1 MKEIDKLIL
10 ASGSRYRK
18 ALLERLGIPFDTA
31 NPDIDETPQPGE
43 RAQALAAR
51 LALAKA
57 RAAAGHARGQLII
70 GSDQTASC
78 NGVLLGK
85 PGNIERAAIQLRTQ
99 SGNTVTFHTSLA
111 LLDTRDG
118 SHLLHTDTT
127 CVHFRALG
135 DDEIQRYLERE
146 QPWDCAGSF
155 KVESLGISL
164 FESIDSRDPTAL
176 QGLPLIALCR
186 MLRQKGVEI

>member
-1 MKEIDKLIL
+1 MERLTL

-18 ALLERLGIPFDTA
+18 ALLERLGIPFDVTS
-31 NPDIDETPQPGE
+31 PDIDETPQPGE
-43 RAQALAAR
+43 PAQPLAQR

-57 RAAAGHARGQLII
+57 RAAAGSTRGRLVI

-78 NGVLLGK
+78 NGALLGK
-85 PGNIERAAIQLRTQ
+85 PGNVERAARQLRAQ
-99 SGNTVTFHTSLA
+99 SGNTVIFYTSLV

-127 CVHFRALG
+127 SVGFRPLS
-135 DDEIQRYLERE
+135 DSEIERYLHRE

-155 KVESLGISL
+155 KVEGLGIAL
-164 FESIDSRDPTAL
+164 FDRIDSSDPTAL